1 MKHNKVY
8 ETQKKLVRYFVT
20 VDLES
25 PLALLEYLDISVFYQ
40 STGLTAIDHIYSYTT
55 AKPIG
60 DVAVVCKGV

>member
-1 MKHNKVY
+1 M
-8 ETQKKLVRYFVT
+8 T

-25 PLALLEYLDISVFYQ
+25 PLALLEYLDSSVFYQ
-40 STGLTAIDHIYSYTT
+40 STGLTTIDHIYSYTT